1 MLPRFLSLG
10 VGAVALMVLLAAPNQ
25 VHAQRGRG
33 GVPHGGHPGFNN
45 RMMPGFHHGVFGRPF
60 GPGPRTFDPRFRRFD
75 RFEDRFERRFDRGF
89 FVPLY
94 PGNRPNLPESVLGRP
109 ARRRNERPL
118 NESGSVLG

>member
-1 MLPRFLSLG
+1 MFRFLVRVHMVCLLG
-10 VGAVALMVLLAAPNQ
+10 LAALAVTVSPAHGQGRSMRMPQTPTVRQFPRNTPMT
-25 VHAQRGRG
+25 AQ
-33 GVPHGGHPGFNN
+33 
-45 RMMPGFHHGVFGRPF
+45 
-60 GPGPRTFDPRFRRFD
+60 TFVQPRRFSANQFEGTRFN